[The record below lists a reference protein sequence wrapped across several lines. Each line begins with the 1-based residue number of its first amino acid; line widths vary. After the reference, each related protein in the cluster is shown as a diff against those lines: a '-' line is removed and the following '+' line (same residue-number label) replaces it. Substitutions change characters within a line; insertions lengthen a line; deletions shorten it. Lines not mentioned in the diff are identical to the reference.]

1 MYHKESERVMY
12 DKESERVMYD
22 KESERV
28 SQKNRQTDGEKAFSS
43 SIEEEAA
50 RLSSREKEPS
60 AK

>member
-1 MYHKESERVMY
+1 MYALLKHVHSLC
-12 DKESERVMYD
+12 D

-28 SQKNRQTDGEKAFSS
+28 SEKNRQTDGEKAFSS